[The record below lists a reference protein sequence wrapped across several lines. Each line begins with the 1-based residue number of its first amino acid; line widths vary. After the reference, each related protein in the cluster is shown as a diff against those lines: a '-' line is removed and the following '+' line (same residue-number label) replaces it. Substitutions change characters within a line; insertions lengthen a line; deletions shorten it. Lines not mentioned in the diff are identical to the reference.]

1 MAARAFL
8 LDRDAHSCGY
18 YLEVMIQPITKERW
32 QEAQIAE
39 AGYHANAQCTAE
51 HYRRSYECYF
61 KYLGM
66 SFDQKGKSIVEIGC
80 SEFPA
85 LSYCQNV
92 VSNHLSPQ
100 TFLLDGSLPRGIII
114 EPLITPM
121 LRRVVDDHGLY
132 WIRYAL
138 EDMGLLPKADEVW
151 LLNVMQHI
159 IDPELFVS
167 KCKQIAP
174 VIRFFEPID
183 FGTSDCHPH
192 TYSIDDFIRWFG
204 QAERYKGGSDE
215 GFHTADCAYG
225 TWRAA

>member
-1 MAARAFL
+1 
-8 LDRDAHSCGY
+8 
-18 YLEVMIQPITKERW
+18 MIQPITKERW

-39 AGYHANAQCTAE
+39 AGYHANAHATAE

-66 SFDQKGKSIVEIGC
+66 SFDQKGNTICEVGPA
-80 SEFPA
+80 EFPA
-85 LSYCQNV
+85 LSYCENV
-92 VSNHLSPQ
+92 K
-100 TFLLDGSLPRGIII
+100 GIII
-114 EPLITPM
+114 EPLESKTLTAIVL
-121 LRRVVDDHGLY
+121 LRGFA
-132 WIRYAL
+132 WIKQPL
-138 EDMGLLPKADEVW
+138 EDVHLRDLPQANEVW
-151 LLNVMQHI
+151 LLNVMQHVR
-159 IDPELFVS
+159 DPETFIV

-204 QAERYKGGSDE
+204 HAERYKGGSEE

-225 TWRAA
+225 TWKREAV

>member
-1 MAARAFL
+1 
-8 LDRDAHSCGY
+8 
-18 YLEVMIQPITKERW
+18 MIQPITKERW

-39 AGYHANAQCTAE
+39 AGYHANAQATAE

-66 SFDQKGKSIVEIGC
+66 SFDQEGKIIVEIGPADY
-80 SEFPA
+80 PA
-85 LSYCQNV
+85 LSYCENV
-92 VSNHLSPQ
+92 MQAV
-100 TFLLDGSLPRGIII
+100 II
-114 EPLITPM
+114 EPLVTETLKVRMTRPDFLLIARPLEEM
-121 LRRVVDDHGLY
+121 DDLVLPHG
-132 WIRYAL
+132 
-138 EDMGLLPKADEVW
+138 EECW

-183 FGTSDCHPH
+183 FGISDCHPH

-204 QAERYKGGSDE
+204 HAERYKGGSDE

-225 TWRAA
+225 TWRR